1 MELQNTRYQVGE
13 DGVALVTL
21 DRPQRLNAFTRQMG
35 DELEHIFQQADQ
47 DDSVRA
53 VVVTGAGDAFCAGA
67 DLGAGGATFDFSR
80 DPERAVSEKDHRDA
94 GGRMALAI
102 YHCRKPVIA
111 GINGP
116 AVGVGLTLTLAMD
129 MRVAAEDAKV
139 GFVFTRRGVVPEACS
154 PWFLPR
160 LVGRAKAAELILS
173 GRVFRAREEAHSGL
187 FNYVLPRERV
197 LPKALELAREIAANT
212 SAVCVALAKALLNHG
227 LATLDP
233 RREHLLESR
242 VFHWAGRQADCYE
255 GIQSFLEKR
264 PPRFSMSPTRD
275 MPEFYPWDQGD
286 QDPA

>member
-1 MELQNTRYQVGE
+1 
-13 DGVALVTL
+13 
-21 DRPQRLNAFTRQMG
+21 
-35 DELEHIFQQADQ
+35 LEHIFQQADQ
-47 DDSVRA
+47 DDAVRA

-67 DLGAGGATFDFSR
+67 DLEAGGATFDFNR
-80 DPERAVSEKDHRDA
+80 DPARAVSEKDHRDA

-102 YHCRKPVIA
+102 YRCRKPVIA
-111 GINGP
+111 AINGP

-160 LVGRAKAAELILS
+160 LVGRAKAAELIFS
-173 GRVFRAREEAHSGL
+173 GRVFRARQEAHSGL
-187 FNYVLPRERV
+187 FNYVLPRPQV
-197 LPKALELAREIAANT
+197 LPKALELAREIAGNT

-227 LATLDP
+227 MTTADP
-233 RREHLLESR
+233 RQEHLLESR

-264 PPRFSMSPTRD
+264 PPRFTMSPTRD
-275 MPEFYPWDQGD
+275 MPDFYPWDQEHGD
-286 QDPA
+286 DT